1 MNRGDEGREEE
12 RRRDMSNPH
21 ERGEAMSEIE
31 DGRAGK
37 AVFENTVLVL
47 LPEGEFLEVIRGA
60 AKTCGLHLRE
70 AKGHADLVTIPAFL
84 AIIDPALLP
93 EEQWVALCADS
104 GEMAD
109 YDSDIRFLLAKPSPH
124 EEELAAQSVEAWPG
138 VPNGKQLILVMNRLK
153 PKGEGS

>member
-1 MNRGDEGREEE
+1 MSGVDDGKPGR
-12 RRRDMSNPH
+12 
-21 ERGEAMSEIE
+21 
-31 DGRAGK
+31 

-60 AKTCGLHLRE
+60 AKTCGLNLRE

-109 YDSDIRFLLAKPSPH
+109 YDSDIRFLMVQPSPH
-124 EEELAAQSVEAWPG
+124 EQELAPQSIEEWPG
-138 VPNGKQLILVMNRLK
+138 VPDGKQLILVMNRLRQH
-153 PKGEGS
+153 